1 MGALDLPRP
10 ARAAAPFLLVGA
22 LMLGFAAAPNLPWV
36 LVAGA
41 AALFEAAGIVRAV
54 QARHEL
60 GELRRTADRLI
71 LQAPRYPDATAL
83 VRWRTRELTT
93 AGERARI
100 RREVERTLR
109 SLEPARLPGASPL
122 RRPAARRNRE
132 LLELV
137 GQRLGDERPVSARGV
152 LLVRGLLRDGASP
165 LYNEGADLLLP
176 RALTRILSA
185 LEP

>member
-1 MGALDLPRP
+1 MAALDLPRP
-10 ARAAAPFLLVGA
+10 VRAAAPFLLVGA
-22 LMLGFAAAPNLPWV
+22 LVLAFGAAPDLPWA

-41 AALFEAAGIVRAV
+41 AALFEAAGLVRAV
-54 QARHEL
+54 QARREL
-60 GELRRTADRLI
+60 AGLRGTADRLI

-93 AGERARI
+93 AAERGRV
-100 RREVERTLR
+100 RRDLQRTLR
-109 SLEPARLPGASPL
+109 AIDPARLPGASPL

-137 GQRLGDERPVSARGV
+137 AQRLGDGRPVAARGV
-152 LLVRGLLRDGASP
+152 LLARGLLRDPASP
-165 LYNEGADLLLP
+165 LYNEGADVRLP
-176 RALTRILSA
+176 RALTRILGA